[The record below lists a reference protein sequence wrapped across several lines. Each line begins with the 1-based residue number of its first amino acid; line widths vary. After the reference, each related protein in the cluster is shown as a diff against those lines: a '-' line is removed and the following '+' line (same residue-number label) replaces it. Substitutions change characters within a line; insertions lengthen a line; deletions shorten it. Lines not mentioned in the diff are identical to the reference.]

1 MILPARTY
9 ARAVMQDR
17 EIAEVI
23 AVNEAHDCLD
33 DFDREN
39 FRRDRARAW
48 RDITARPAP
57 KPAPKDTSAWYAAQ
71 IAATERRIVRAEE
84 AIARPI
90 PGEDPDDL
98 AHNNWRRRE
107 AATRTYLNGLRTRAN
122 AERDLS
128 AARAR
133 LAWLTERSPA

>member
-1 MILPARTY
+1 MILPARVY
-9 ARAVMQDR
+9 SRAVMQDR

-23 AVNEAHDCLD
+23 TVNESHGCLD

-48 RDITARPAP
+48 RDVTARPAS
-57 KPAPKDTSAWYAAQ
+57 KPAPKGTSAWYAAQ

-90 PGEDPDDL
+90 PGEEPDGL

-107 AATRTYLNGLRTRAN
+107 AATRAYLDGLRARAN
-122 AERDLS
+122 AERGLS
-128 AARAR
+128 TARAR